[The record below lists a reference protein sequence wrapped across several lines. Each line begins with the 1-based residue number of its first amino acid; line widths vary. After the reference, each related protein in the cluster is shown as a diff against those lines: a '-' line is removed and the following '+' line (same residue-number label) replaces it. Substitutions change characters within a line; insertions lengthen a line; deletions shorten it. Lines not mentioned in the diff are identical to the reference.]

1 MTSASEHR
9 ETRRRLGTQVSEDVD
24 ERLRLMVCLRRQ
36 LLSRVVTDLLDK
48 ALPSMTDLIRM
59 QQEKSRTD
67 GT

>member
-1 MTSASEHR
+1 VTSASEHR